1 MLEDVTCSMCHFVPR
16 FGGKSDLHTKIVF
29 RILYYKCDANEQLVC
44 IPTLMGRE
52 MKSNVVEN

>member
-44 IPTLMGRE
+44 IQTFMGRE
-52 MKSNVVEN
+52 MYKRY